1 MASDSAFGTP
11 TIRRVKPFFEE
22 NVMRGEVMERGQ
34 KKKNSHD
41 VLLTRIN
48 VNTFPAS
55 CGMDTND
62 WVYCFDFSP
71 TDGKACGSVPFC
83 LGNGAMYGGKTL
95 EVNLEP
101 RA

>member
-11 TIRRVKPFFEE
+11 TIRRVKPLRKRHEWVAE
-22 NVMRGEVMERGQ
+22 
-34 KKKNSHD
+34 KKKRRKVSH
-41 VLLTRIN
+41 TRIN
-48 VNTFPAS
+48 VNTLPAG

-71 TDGKACGSVPFC
+71 TDGKACGSVSFC
-83 LGNGAMYGGKTL
+83 LGNGAMHGRKTL
-95 EVNLEP
+95 EVNLET